1 MTRLSM
7 KPIQDFKG
15 NEMRWYSTGLARWNN
30 ELLGTDGET
39 YATLVWK
46 GVLMNKAI
54 GSCAK
59 GDYQFKWAGFVRRH
73 VPIVE
78 MSTGK
83 EIGKLSLGLFDS
95 GWLQMEN
102 GRRYQFKQIGWKSRW
117 SFFDDLGE
125 KQCTLAFRS
134 WASRGGDAIIA
145 VNATLN
151 PDLPILLLLGW
162 YAMNMMNAE
171 AIAYVS

>member
-1 MTRLSM
+1 M
-7 KPIQDFKG
+7 KPIQDFEG
-15 NEMRWYSTGLARWNN
+15 NEMRWFSTGLARWND

-46 GVLMNKAI
+46 GVLMGKAI

-59 GDYQFKWAGFVRRH
+59 GDLQFKWAGFVRRH

-78 MSTGK
+78 MSSGN
-83 EIGKLSLGLFDS
+83 EIGVLRLGIFDS

-102 GRRYQFKQIGWKSRW
+102 GRRYQFKHLSLRGRW
-117 SFFDDLGE
+117 SFFDELGE

-134 WASRGGDAIIA
+134 WVRRGGDAIIA

-171 AIAYVS
+171 AIAFLS

>member
-1 MTRLSM
+1 MM

-15 NEMRWYSTGLARWNN
+15 NEMRWYTTGFARSNN
-30 ELLGTDGET
+30 ELMGTDGET

-46 GVLMNKAI
+46 GILMSKAV

-59 GDYQFKWAGFVRRH
+59 GDYEFKWAGFLRRH

-78 MSTGK
+78 ISSGNK
-83 EIGKLSLGLFDS
+83 IGELRLGLFDS

-102 GRRYQFKQIGWKSRW
+102 GRRFQFKQLGWKQRW

-125 KQCTLAFRS
+125 KQCTLAFHS
-134 WASRGGDAIIA
+134 WVSRGGDAIIA

-151 PDLPILLLLGW
+151 PDLPILLLVGW
-162 YAMNMMNAE
+162 YAMNMINAE
-171 AIAYVS
+171 AIASMSYG